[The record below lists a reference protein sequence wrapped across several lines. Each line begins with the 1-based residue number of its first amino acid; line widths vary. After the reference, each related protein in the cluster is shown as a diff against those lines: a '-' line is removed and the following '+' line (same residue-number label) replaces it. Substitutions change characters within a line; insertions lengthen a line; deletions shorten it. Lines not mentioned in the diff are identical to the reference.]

1 MKRARIYI
9 PFALLFFTVGTVVTM
24 FWGNAFAQDAGK
36 GKIAPPNTKW
46 EYKVVSEIT
55 QPILGLNAKSIESSL
70 NLLGQEGWECI
81 GTIGEV
87 KGGGSNEGNMTNAV
101 LIFKRLK
108 K

>member
-1 MKRARIYI
+1 MKRAHIYI
-9 PFALLFFTVGTVVTM
+9 PVAMLFFTVGSVGTM
-24 FWGNAFAQDAGK
+24 LWSNAFAQDASK
-36 GKIAPPNTKW
+36 EKIAPPNVKW

-55 QPILGLNAKSIESSL
+55 QPVLGLNAMSIEGSL